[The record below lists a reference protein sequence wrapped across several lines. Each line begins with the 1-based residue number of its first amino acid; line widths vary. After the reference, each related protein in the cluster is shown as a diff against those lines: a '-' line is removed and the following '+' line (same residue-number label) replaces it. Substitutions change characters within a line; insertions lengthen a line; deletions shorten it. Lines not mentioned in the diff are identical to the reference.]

1 MKNPI
6 SNCLIAFRAP
16 DRLRSTL
23 EYYSDKEMCSVSQI
37 VRDGVMR
44 RLQELQ
50 EKDSKIGQ
58 RSKTKSKIIRTKK
71 NKKMKT
77 FSEYKDDFF
86 ISKPE
91 DIVAE
96 NDDLTEASF
105 RNLSAAAALAI
116 AISQRKKVM
125 SKIREA
131 KKPNTPI
138 EDKLDLLGDALIH
151 LAGAMTAVGAGAY
164 KQK

>member
-1 MKNPI
+1 
-6 SNCLIAFRAP
+6 
-16 DRLRSTL
+16 
-23 EYYSDKEMCSVSQI
+23 
-37 VRDGVMR
+37 
-44 RLQELQ
+44 
-50 EKDSKIGQ
+50 
-58 RSKTKSKIIRTKK
+58 
-71 NKKMKT
+71 MKT

-86 ISKPE
+86 ISEPE

-96 NDDLTEASF
+96 TDDLTEASF

-138 EDKLDLLGDALIH
+138 EDKLDLLGDALVH
-151 LAGAMTAVGAGAY
+151 LAGAMTAVSAGAY
-164 KQK
+164 KRK